1 MQSILHYL
9 LLFGLVFAVVLI
21 CMLIYIKLAH
31 RRTDSSPEEQRGK
44 AKYMEGAPSNLSGP
58 DLG

>member
-31 RRTDSSPEEQRGK
+31 RRTDSSPEERRRK
-44 AKYMEGAPSNLSGP
+44 SRYMEGAPSNLSGP
-58 DLG
+58 DQG